1 MYRYEGRK
9 RAMSPLGMY
18 IKRKR
23 EQRGWTIADLSRQSN
38 VPYGTIRNIEQ
49 NPRPVKPQEETL
61 RALALALEDDGDD
74 MLLRTLAGYGI
85 PKNGAAERNHIID
98 GLVTAHQGWREML
111 HNIAERTPEEQD
123 HMLQVLR
130 VYDRLPKS

>member
-1 MYRYEGRK
+1 
-9 RAMSPLGMY
+9 MSPLGKY

-49 NPRPVKPQEETL
+49 NKKPVKPQEETL

-74 MLLRTLAGYGI
+74 TLMRTLAGYGI
-85 PKNGAAERNHIID
+85 PKNGPAQRNHIID
-98 GLVTAHQGWREML
+98 GLVATHEGWRKML
-111 HNIAERTPEEQD
+111 HNIADRPPEEQD
-123 HMLQVLR
+123 HMLQVLQ

>member
-1 MYRYEGRK
+1 
-9 RAMSPLGMY
+9 MSPLGMY

-49 NPRPVKPQEETL
+49 NKKSVKPQEETL
-61 RALALALEDDGDD
+61 RALAIALEDDGNDV
-74 MLLRTLAGYGI
+74 LLRTLAGYGI
-85 PKNGAAERNHIID
+85 PKNGTVERNHIVD
-98 GLVTAHQGWREML
+98 GLLAAHEGWRKML

-123 HMLQVLR
+123 HMLQVLQVFER
-130 VYDRLPKS
+130 MSKT